1 MNPILKWD
9 LRELEAREQHLE
21 RLHGALQGL
30 QSGIQPWEEV
40 RVAEGT
46 PALSRVAEGTPALS
60 VVPPPPSGH
69 VALTVIPTLKKTTI

>member
-46 PALSRVAEGTPALS
+46 PAPS

>member
-46 PALSRVAEGTPALS
+46 PALS